1 MRQKD
6 MTNMSRITPNL
17 TRQLQFQSV
26 PHLRSRTSTP
36 NRLTQPDYD
45 MQRCGNQEWKN
56 NKTAV
61 TKSCQHERQSCAIRL
76 TSGRGD
82 TYDSSVVF
90 RRHKDGPAGIKEP
103 FHCTMITCG
112 LQAQGASDVGM
123 RKYSKEKALTTRV
136 G

>member
-1 MRQKD
+1 
-6 MTNMSRITPNL
+6 MSRTTPNL
-17 TRQLQFQSV
+17 TRQLQFQSA
-26 PHLRSRTSTP
+26 PHLKSRTSTP

-45 MQRCGNQEWKN
+45 MQRCDKQEWKN
-56 NKTAV
+56 NMTAV

-82 TYDSSVVF
+82 TYGSSVVF
-90 RRHKDGPAGIKEP
+90 RRHKTGAMERLGPAGIKEP
-103 FHCTMITCG
+103 FHCTTITCG

-123 RKYSKEKALTTRV
+123 RTYSKEKALTTRV